1 MKTPQYEDKNI
12 LMGHII
18 EGDMINIPTYQRK
31 LVWNAKR
38 KELFL
43 RNVLEGE
50 PFGIILVK
58 EKKEEDSDRI
68 KYDLID
74 GLQRITTLLKFYNE
88 PLEYLKPS
96 DINMEKI
103 DKLVRQD
110 LILKGE
116 TKNEEEIKKKKE
128 EIQEKIFE
136 CIKEKKENFEI
147 MQILRTECELSD
159 NNELNIIINDI
170 YSEFM
175 DYIDIKNLNVRA
187 INYKGKEENIPNVFY
202 HLNTGGVQLTKYDT
216 YAALWND
223 IQFPVDD
230 DELIELVV
238 EKYNKLQE
246 ESELDVDFS
255 EEALRKEG
263 ITLHEY
269 CEALGGIMLSIDE
282 GVRILFGKNKKTT
295 DPIGFELL
303 ALLLTDNVN
312 KADKLYGKLKD
323 VSPDF
328 LVDLKNTIKKS
339 LLEIS
344 ITLKPLLEGMNQ
356 TSLNSG
362 SDYQIYHMI
371 VSYIKEYYDI
381 DVDTEKIEEKSSN
394 LSKED
399 FGKYAPLHYFYDCI
413 TDFWNINRQVS
424 DLNRETEDENRKQRY
439 WHNIPSDKWKEAMQI
454 FMGSQESSRKRIGLK
469 NKLFIDFLTKL
480 KIRENPQYGI
490 YFSKKDLAD
499 KRFTLDIEHI
509 TPQKVI
515 ADHIDNLSPSQ
526 KKAYPVSP
534 VGNLCYLTATDN
546 RSKKHKTLY
555 EAAEG
560 RPAFVMD
567 EDFIKCILYPTKEE
581 LDFTKF
587 SDDDFQKEYPKFVEK
602 RQKDLQDEFLRLINK
617 LY

>member
-18 EGDMINIPTYQRK
+18 DGDVINIPKYQRK
-31 LVWNAKR
+31 LVWNSKR

-58 EKKEEDSDRI
+58 EKKEEGSDRI

-74 GLQRITTLLKFYNE
+74 GLQRITTLLKFHKE

-96 DINMEKI
+96 DINIEKI
-103 DKLVRQD
+103 DKLVRDD
-110 LILKGE
+110 LLLKGYQMS
-116 TKNEEEIKKKKE
+116 EEEISEKKD
-128 EIQEKIFE
+128 EIQVKIFD

-147 MQILRTECELSD
+147 MQILRTECDLSD
-159 NNELNIIINDI
+159 NNNLNIIINDI

-175 DYIDIKNLNVRA
+175 EYINIKNLNIRA

-216 YAALWND
+216 YAALWNAT
-223 IQFPVDD
+223 QFPVDD

-238 EKYNKLQE
+238 DKYNNLQD

-255 EEALRKEG
+255 EEDLRKEG

-282 GVRILFGKNKKTT
+282 GVRILFSKNKKTT
-295 DPIGFELL
+295 DPLGFELL
-303 ALLLTDNVN
+303 SLLLNDNVN
-312 KADKLYGKLKD
+312 KADKLYAELKD
-323 VSPDF
+323 VNPEF
-328 LVDLKNTIKKS
+328 LVELKNTIKKS

-381 DVDTEKIEEKSSN
+381 DLKTEKIEEKSSE

-413 TDFWNINRQVS
+413 TDFWNINRQVT
-424 DLNRETEDENRKQRY
+424 DLNRETEDEKRRQRY
-439 WHNIPSDKWKEAMQI
+439 WNKIPYDKWKEAIEI
-454 FMGSQESSRKRIGLK
+454 FMGSQEASRKRIWQK
-469 NKLFIDFLTKL
+469 NKLFIDFLTQL

-499 KRFTLDIEHI
+499 KKFTLDIEHI
-509 TPQKVI
+509 TPQKI
-515 ADHIDNLSPSQ
+515 INDHIDDLSPSQ
-526 KKAYPVSP
+526 QKAYPVSP

-546 RSKKHKTLY
+546 RSKKDKTLY
-555 EAAEG
+555 QAVEG
-560 RPAFVMD
+560 RPAFAMD
-567 EDFIKCILYPTKEE
+567 EDFMKCILYPTKEE
-581 LDFTKF
+581 LDFVKF
-587 SDDDFQKEYPKFVEK
+587 SNDDFQKEYPKFVEK
-602 RQKDLQDEFLRLINK
+602 RQKNLQDEFLRLINK